1 MAGRYGLYNNSATAE
16 NVTLYI
22 VSNSNQA
29 YTTLPELVKPKSRS
43 IMIEYDR
50 PAKDYEAG
58 TFLHGTVDSA
68 LMYL

>member
-1 MAGRYGLYNNSATAE
+1 MAGDTVLYNNSATAE

-43 IMIEYDR
+43 IIDR
-50 PAKDYEAG
+50 VRQTGKG
-58 TFLHGTVDSA
+58 L
-68 LMYL
+68 